1 MYNFIILAWRNIWR
15 NKRRT
20 IITTAS
26 VFFAMFLALVMRSF
40 QVGSYDHMINNAVES
55 YTGYIQIQD
64 AEYWDDKTID
74 KTFEINEDLMTEIQQ
89 NSNVKQISPRL
100 ESFALASSGI
110 KTKGVLVL
118 GIDPEKEFSQVE
130 SKLVKWR
137 FSDEAIAR
145 LEKENLPEIILKK
158 IKELKNESYS
168 YPGKIELDL
177 ELSNGDIQ
185 KYMPVIK
192 TSAALSNSYFNNTE
206 GVLIADRLAKFLGL
220 SQNDTI
226 VLIEQGF
233 HGISAA
239 GKYPINGVVKIP
251 NPELD
256 NMLIYMKLPQAQK
269 FYSANDRLTSI
280 AFNLKHHEYKDV
292 KRTKHQIMNLLDTE
306 KFAVKDW
313 KELNTELVQQIESDN
328 GSGIIMIAIL
338 YIVVAFGI
346 FGTVLMMTAE
356 RRKEFGVMIA
366 VGMKKWKLAIIVTLE
381 MILLGFLAII
391 SGIVA
396 SIPIILW
403 YFYHPIRLT
412 GDLAKTIE
420 NFGMEAVM
428 PMAFQV
434 DIFLNQIIVVMLLLL
449 LAIAYP
455 VFSITRIKAIRA
467 IKD

>member
-1 MYNFIILAWRNIWR
+1 MNNYFILAWRNIWR

-20 IITTAS
+20 LITTAS

-55 YTGYIQIQD
+55 YTGYIQIQE
-64 AEYWDDKTID
+64 AEYWEEKTID
-74 KTFEINEDLMTEIQQ
+74 KTFELDEELIAEIQHIG
-89 NSNVKQISPRL
+89 NVEQISPRL

-110 KTKGVLVL
+110 KTKGALVL

-137 FSDEAIAR
+137 FSEEAIAR
-145 LEKENLPEIILKK
+145 LEKESIPENILVK

-177 ELSNGDIQ
+177 ELSNGDI
-185 KYMPVIK
+185 KNYLPVILK
-192 TSAALSNSYFNNTE
+192 QTALNNSYFDKTD
-206 GVLIADRLAKFLGL
+206 GILVADRLAKFLGL

-226 VLIEQGF
+226 VLIGQGF

-239 GKYPINGVVKIP
+239 GKYPIIGIVKIP

-256 NMLIYMKLPQAQK
+256 NMLIYLKLSQAQT
-269 FYSANDRLTSI
+269 FYSANNRLTSL
-280 AFNLKHHEYKDV
+280 ALNLKNPEYKNV
-292 KRTKHQIMNLLDTE
+292 KNTKHQISNLLDLE

-313 KELNTELVQQIESDN
+313 KELNPELVQQIESDN

-338 YIVVAFGI
+338 YLVVAFGI

-366 VGMKKWKLAIIVTLE
+366 VGMKKWKLGIIVTLE
-381 MILLGFLAII
+381 MILLGFLAIL
-391 SGIVA
+391 SGIAA
-396 SIPIILW
+396 STPIILW

-428 PMAFQV
+428 PMAFQF
-434 DIFLNQIIVVMLLLL
+434 DIFMNQIIVVMLLLL

-455 VFSITRIKAIRA
+455 IYSITRIKAIRA
-467 IKD
+467 LKD